1 MKVVHLNNAD
11 TSGGA
16 ARAAYRIHKS
26 LIDGDIHSRMWV
38 NLSKSGDW
46 TVKGPKGK
54 LRKGISQ
61 IRRHLEARLLRP

>member
-26 LIDGDIHSRMWV
+26 LIDGDIHSHV
-38 NLSKSGDW
+38 G
-46 TVKGPKGK
+46 
-54 LRKGISQ
+54 
-61 IRRHLEARLLRP
+61 